1 MVRGAVVLSYLDP
14 TPFLRE
20 ILTDNQSSRYFPWS
34 HENVFFEGFKMLSQI
49 RKLLFLNFKTR
60 PGKIKPEA

>member
-1 MVRGAVVLSYLDP
+1 MVRGAVFLSYPDP

-34 HENVFFEGFKMLSQI
+34 HENVLKA
-49 RKLLFLNFKTR
+49 LNIKFQ
-60 PGKIKPEA
+60 GKAREDQAGSLIF

>member
-34 HENVFFEGFKMLSQI
+34 HENVLKALKCFHRFVNSY
-49 RKLLFLNFKTR
+49 FLNFKTR

>member
-1 MVRGAVVLSYLDP
+1 MVRGAVFLSYPDP

-34 HENVFFEGFKMLSQI
+34 HENVLKAL
-49 RKLLFLNFKTR
+49 
-60 PGKIKPEA
+60 KIKFQDKAREDQAGSLIF

>member
-1 MVRGAVVLSYLDP
+1 MVRGAVVLSYPDP

-34 HENVFFEGFKMLSQI
+34 HENVLKALKCFQRFVSSYF
-49 RKLLFLNFKTR
+49 
-60 PGKIKPEA
+60 